1 MICGVD
7 EAGRGPVIGPLVVC
21 GVSVDDEASLVA
33 LGVRDSKRLT
43 RRRREELAPRIIE
56 ISHVEV
62 VEVSADEI
70 DTIRERM
77 TMNELEAIM
86 FARVIDKL
94 SPDIAYM
101 DAADVNEERFC
112 EMTRSH
118 LNCRAS
124 TVARHRA
131 DDLYPVV
138 SAASIIAKVTR
149 DHRVDLIQEELG
161 IEVGSGYTSDPI
173 TRSFI
178 RDWIA
183 EKGSFPPHIRKSW
196 ETSQKLMNLNGMR
209 TLESFEG

>member
-21 GVSVDDEASLVA
+21 GVSVDDEAPLVK

-43 RRRREELAPRIIE
+43 RKRRGELAPRIIE

-70 DTIRERM
+70 DAFRESM
-77 TMNELEAIM
+77 TMNELEAM
-86 FARVIDKL
+86 LFARIVDKL
-94 SPDIAYM
+94 LPDIAYL
-101 DAADVNEERFC
+101 DAADVSEERFC

-118 LNCRAS
+118 MRCGAR

-131 DDLYPVV
+131 DDVYPVV

-149 DHRVDLIQEELG
+149 DHRVDLIREELG
-161 IEVGSGYTSDPI
+161 TEVGSGYTSDPV

-178 RDWIA
+178 QGWIA
-183 EKGSFPPHIRKSW
+183 ENGSLPPHIRRSW
-196 ETSQKLMNLNGMR
+196 ATSKKLMNLNGMR